1 MAEANMAEKAVMNE
15 QNQYVAF
22 TIAEESFGI
31 DVMNAHEVLNLTEIT
46 HIPNTLKFMK
56 GVTDLRGRVLPLIDM
71 RIKFNIEEKVYDD
84 QNVIIVVEL
93 LDNIV
98 GLIVDAVLDVLT
110 LNTGDIQNTPH
121 FTIRAET
128 DAVTGIV
135 KYNEKLFVLLDV
147 EKIFT
152 EEEFKGITERLG

>member
-1 MAEANMAEKAVMNE
+1 MGEAKLAEKVISG

-22 TIAEESFGI
+22 RIAEESFGI
-31 DVMNAHEVLNLTEIT
+31 DVMNAHEVLNMSEIT

-56 GVTDLRGRVLPLIDM
+56 GVTDLRGKVLPLIDM
-71 RIKFNIEEKVYDD
+71 RSKFNIEEKVYND

-93 LDNIV
+93 LGNLV

-110 LNTGDIQNTPH
+110 LNTGDIQKTLH
-121 FTIRAET
+121 FTINAET

-135 KYNEKLFVLLDV
+135 KCNEDLIVLLDV

-152 EEEFKGITERLG
+152 DEEFKGITKRIN